1 MSMRLF
7 TSLLLGLV
15 VLLSVACTKR
25 HQQSTHN
32 PEIGVQLAGCWELI
46 QTLESQIATDEAN
59 PQLVTGTVQ
68 FATDTVLCFN
78 EDQSFS
84 LDAVQKFI
92 SYIPA
97 EGVEPLPQDIVE
109 ERFSQT
115 IRVTGS
121 YSATS
126 QVIEYDQAEVSSN
139 GELPVTF
146 EEFAAAG
153 GGQLGE
159 RVQRVAWSLYDD
171 KLTVLMGQGHKTL
184 EVVYSRK
191 R

>member
-7 TSLLLGLV
+7 ASLLLGVV
-15 VLLSVACTKR
+15 VLLSVACTRR
-25 HQQSTHN
+25 HQQLTHN
-32 PEIGVQLAGCWELI
+32 PEVGGQLAGCWELV

-68 FATDTVLCFN
+68 FKTHTVLCFN

-84 LDAVQKFI
+84 LDTVQEFI

-97 EGVEPLPQDIVE
+97 EGAEPLPQEIVE
-109 ERFSQT
+109 EHFSQT
-115 IRVTGS
+115 IEVTGS

-126 QVIEYDQAEVSSN
+126 HVIEYDQAEVSSN
-139 GELPVTF
+139 GELPVSF
-146 EEFAAAG
+146 EEFVAA

-159 RVQRVAWSLYDD
+159 RVQRAAWSLHDG
-171 KLTVLMGQGHKTL
+171 KLTLLMGQGGNAL
-184 EVVYSRK
+184 EVVYSRV